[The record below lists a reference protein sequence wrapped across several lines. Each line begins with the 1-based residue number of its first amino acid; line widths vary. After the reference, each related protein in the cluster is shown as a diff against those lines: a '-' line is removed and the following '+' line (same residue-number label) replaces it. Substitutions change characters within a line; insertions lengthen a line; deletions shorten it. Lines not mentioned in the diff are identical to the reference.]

1 MYYRFLGKYAWF
13 IPLKDKKKALQLL
26 ILFQKILYKVVNQTN
41 YG

>member
-13 IPLKDKKKALQLL
+13 IHLKDKKKALQLL
-26 ILFQKILYKVVNQTN
+26 ILLQKILYKVVNQTN